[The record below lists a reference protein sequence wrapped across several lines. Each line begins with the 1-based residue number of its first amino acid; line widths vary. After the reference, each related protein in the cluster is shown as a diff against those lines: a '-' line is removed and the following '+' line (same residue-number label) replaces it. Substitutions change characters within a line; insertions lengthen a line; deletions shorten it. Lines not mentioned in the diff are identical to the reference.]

1 GMDLPSQQ
9 QLSSFWNFGII
20 LLAAIVLAIIF
31 GFGALKYVWQFI
43 TRQTGS
49 LFKSSFRTPTAL
61 GTYEKTASVLS
72 RSGIIKRFGKE
83 IIFFGS
89 WLIILAAAAAL
100 AYINHF
106 DPGACR
112 HLAIGLVIAYFIFV
126 FISYRHSPLVMASGD
141 SWWSINTEKKSD
153 VIISNPVKV
162 LLSISLLAV
171 FVFIDIGFAIVFLN
185 FILFNEAF
193 LCINYAIAGL
203 SAGSR
208 RNAVLFGI
216 FGLV

>member
-1 GMDLPSQQ
+1 
-9 QLSSFWNFGII
+9 
-20 LLAAIVLAIIF
+20 
-31 GFGALKYVWQFI
+31 WQFI
-43 TRQTGS
+43 RRQTGS

-83 IIFFGS
+83 IIFFS
-89 WLIILAAAAAL
+89 RWLIILAAAAAL

-112 HLAIGLVIAYFIFV
+112 HLAIGLVIAYFI
-126 FISYRHSPLVMASGD
+126 
-141 SWWSINTEKKSD
+141 
-153 VIISNPVKV
+153 
-162 LLSISLLAV
+162 

-216 FGLV
+216 CGFVYLSAFILNLLYAPFIFQWILNLPQSIYLAGYIVFSIAVASNLVRLFTKFSIGKKRMIGVFATL